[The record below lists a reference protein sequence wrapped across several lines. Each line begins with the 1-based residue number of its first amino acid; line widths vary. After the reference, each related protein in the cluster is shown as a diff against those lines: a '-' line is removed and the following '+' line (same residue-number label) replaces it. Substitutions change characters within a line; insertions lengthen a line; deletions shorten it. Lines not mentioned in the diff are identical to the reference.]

1 MKSGKPSR
9 SISILAAALLLVT
22 ACGAAAPPPPLDAD
36 IVSVGVKLYPG
47 LSPVNSHLPVGFE
60 AQARSKILK
69 HAGVRE
75 SAPTPVW
82 TSNWETALSN
92 GKVHMVMGMIS
103 DSDLRAVKF
112 RLARSYLRTDI
123 GLLTLADAEPVHKVP
138 DLVGKTI
145 CTVEGTTADETMKVL
160 QNSTGLHLTSV
171 STPETCVEKVR
182 NKEAYAYSTDR
193 IILMGFTTQSENVS
207 RETGKSLFRVPDLP
221 LGRQQHISIA
231 LHKDHGE
238 ACRRLVSAIDTYV
251 RSNDWLADLRGQLI
265 DEYLRLA
272 PGNPHL
278 TDEQIREKFEPKTIN
293 ADRCADGNA
302 LAAPA

>member
-9 SISILAAALLLVT
+9 SVGILTAALLLVT
-22 ACGAAAPPPPLDAD
+22 ACGSAAPPPPLDAD

-60 AQARSKILK
+60 AQARNKILK
-69 HAGVRE
+69 HAGVQE

-92 GKVHMVMGMIS
+92 RKVHMVMGMIS
-103 DSDLRAVKF
+103 DNDLRAAKF

-123 GLLTLADAEPVHKVP
+123 ALLTLADAEPVHRVQ
-138 DLVGKTI
+138 DLAGKDI
-145 CTVEGTTADETMKVL
+145 CTVEGSTADETMKVL
-160 QNSTGLHLTSV
+160 QNSAGLRLTSV
-171 STPETCVEKVR
+171 STPENCIERVR
-182 NKEAYAYSTDR
+182 NGDSFAYSTDR
-193 IILMGFTTQSENVS
+193 IILMGFTTQDENVS
-207 RETGKSLFRVPDLP
+207 KETGKSFFRVPDLSM
-221 LGRQQHISIA
+221 GRQQHISIA

-272 PGNPHL
+272 PGNPHM
-278 TDEQIREKFEPKTIN
+278 TDDIVRKKFEPDTIN
-293 ADRCADGNA
+293 ADRCADGDS
-302 LAAPA
+302 